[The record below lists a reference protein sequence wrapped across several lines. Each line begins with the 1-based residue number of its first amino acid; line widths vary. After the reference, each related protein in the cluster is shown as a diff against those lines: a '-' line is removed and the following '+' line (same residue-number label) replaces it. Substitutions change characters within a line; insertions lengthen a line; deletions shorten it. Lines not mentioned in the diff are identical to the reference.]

1 MVGLDLGGSDLRDV
15 LEVEGHV
22 GRFAFLLSGDSMW
35 KSVK

>member
-22 GRFAFLLSGDSMW
+22 GRFVLFYLLIRCGT
-35 KSVK
+35 V